1 MLRYQQIRT
10 VLVCRNALQC
20 CVSAGLDGQYGL
32 GRRTPGGM
40 SMSTGDLAA
49 LYEAQLNG
57 SSADLLAAASSGNL
71 QALNSMSTG
80 NLRSLAS
87 SNALP
92 QSQVSTRVAAFAW
105 LHHACL

>member
-1 MLRYQQIRT
+1 
-10 VLVCRNALQC
+10 
-20 CVSAGLDGQYGL
+20 
-32 GRRTPGGM
+32 
-40 SMSTGDLAA
+40 MSTGDLAA

-80 NLRSLAS
+80 NLRNLAS

-92 QSQVSTRVAAFAW
+92 QSQVSANLLLSRSFRLMLA
-105 LHHACL
+105 